1 MSKNILLFLIVLS
14 YLYPLYYIFIKYNS
28 QTSVS
33 SILCNEECRKIISKC
48 MLIMCLFLLF
58 YELKRYKIYSLV
70 SIIGIILCINILINT
85 NEGNVI
91 HFYSATLCIIFM
103 VVFMFINFGK
113 SFSLKFLFALQLL
126 FILILF
132 FDLIIGNKIF
142 MSECLVFATFGI
154 YFFLLHFIEIKLI

>member
-1 MSKNILLFLIVLS
+1 MIVLS

-33 SILCNEECRKIISKC
+33 SILCNEKCRKIISKC

-85 NEGNVI
+85 NEGDVT

-103 VVFMFINFGK
+103 VAFMFINFGK

-126 FILILF
+126 FLLILF
-132 FDLIIGNKIF
+132 FDLIIGNKFF
-142 MSECLVFATFGI
+142 MSEWLVFATFGI

>member
-1 MSKNILLFLIVLS
+1 MSKNIYLLLIVLS

-33 SILCNEECRKIISKC
+33 SILCNEKCRKIISKC
-48 MLIMCLFLLF
+48 MLIMCIFLLF

-70 SIIGIILCINILINT
+70 SIIGIIVCINILINT

-103 VVFMFINFGK
+103 VTFMFINFGK

-142 MSECLVFATFGI
+142 ISECLVFATFGI

>member
-33 SILCNEECRKIISKC
+33 SILCNEKCRKIISKC

-58 YELKRYKIYSLV
+58 YEIKRYKIYSLA
-70 SIIGIILCINILINT
+70 SIIGIIVCINILINT
-85 NEGNVI
+85 NEDNVI

-103 VVFMFINFGK
+103 VAFMFINFGK

-126 FILILF
+126 FLLILF